1 MQKVSS
7 DLVDKFPIGCKVRVI
22 SGDGRWKTGD
32 IGKVIGYS
40 DTDDVVVYNPR
51 IEGHNAETDCLDE
64 DGCRIKDEVRLK
76 YTGHLWYISVRRVE
90 RIGG

>member
-22 SGDGRWKTGD
+22 SEDGRWKTGD
-32 IGKVIGYS
+32 IGKVIGYGG
-40 DTDDVVVYNPR
+40 TDDIVIYNPR
-51 IEGHNAETDCLDE
+51 IEGHSAAIGCFDE
-64 DGCRIKDEVRLK
+64 NGCRVKDEVRLK
-76 YTGHLWYISVRRVE
+76 YAGHLWYISIRIIE

>member
-7 DLVDKFPIGCKVRVI
+7 DLVDKFPIGCKVMVI

-32 IGKVIGYS
+32 IGKVIGYGCRGI
-40 DTDDVVVYNPR
+40 VVYNPS
-51 IEGHNAETDCLDE
+51 IKGHNAETNCLDE
-64 DGCRIKDEVRLK
+64 NGCRIKKKVRLK
-76 YTGHLWYISVRRVE
+76 YAGHLWHISISRIE